1 MDYHLLRI
9 MENAESI
16 TTLYFR
22 PPGSFTNAVIQ
33 KPEITN
39 VIRDADTN
47 EQLLFRI
54 EDRTARRVERGNN
67 NNGGG
72 NGGNGAVYSEEVA
85 RALDKTHR
93 HLSDLEAGVN
103 NDVNVDMLCAAIND
117 ISRD

>member
-1 MDYHLLRI
+1 MSSDMDYHLLRI
-9 MENAESI
+9 LENAESI

-47 EQLLFRI
+47 EQLLFKI
-54 EDRTARRVERGNN
+54 EDRSARKISRNKN
-67 NNGGG
+67 L
-72 NGGNGAVYSEEVA
+72 YSEEAA
-85 RALDKTHR
+85 RALDNTFK
-93 HLSDLEAGVN
+93 HLSDLENGGFD
-103 NDVNVDMLCAAIND
+103 DVNIDILTAAIND